1 MEQPPASSTL
11 DVSLVDAYGE
21 LVFGRRLRLHV
32 LLWVA
37 EHDDVFN
44 QSQAAAGVGYSSS
57 GEVGKELE
65 RLVALDMVRK
75 FGRPSRVG
83 PQNYARIADHP
94 GWLIAEAVR
103 TALTAIGAGAGAGA
117 PDAGSSTGGA
127 HGEPRAQRSSDG
139 DAHHDRYGDADGAA
153 AGDPEDISRV
163 PSIQRHRRRPS

>member
-1 MEQPPASSTL
+1 MEQPPPSSAL
-11 DVSLVDAYGE
+11 DAVTVDTYGE
-21 LVFGRRLRLHV
+21 LVFGRRLRLRV

-37 EHDDVFN
+37 ERDEVFN

-75 FGRPSRVG
+75 YGRPTRVG

-103 TALTAIGAGAGAGA
+103 TAIATLGAGALDGAGSEEGA
-117 PDAGSSTGGA
+117 DGNVRRSRRAQDHGDDAGDAEGA
-127 HGEPRAQRSSDG
+127 RD
-139 DAHHDRYGDADGAA
+139 
-153 AGDPEDISRV
+153 V
-163 PSIQRHRRRPS
+163 PNIQPHRRRPS

>member
-1 MEQPPASSTL
+1 MEQTPLDSSRL
-11 DVSLVDAYGE
+11 DPSTVDAYGE
-21 LVFGRRLRLHV
+21 LIFGRRLRLHV

-37 EHDDVFN
+37 EHGEVFN

-103 TALTAIGAGAGAGA
+103 TAVATIGVDASDGGGSRDGADRQAGG
-117 PDAGSSTGGA
+117 PRPGA
-127 HGEPRAQRSSDG
+127 HDRG
-139 DAHHDRYGDADGAA
+139 DA
-153 AGDPEDISRV
+153 AGDISGHDEGTRDV